1 MNLPRRKFLKFTAA
15 VIAVPVFPKISSA
28 LDYPV
33 RPVRIIVGFP
43 AGGVTDLGARLI
55 GQWLS
60 DHLGQPFVVENKPG
74 ASTQIAA
81 ETVTQSP
88 ADGYTLLMDS
98 STNAINVSLFKK
110 HNYDFINDIA
120 PVAGF
125 IRFPLVLVVNP
136 SFPVK
141 SAPELIAYVKV
152 NPGKVDLASF
162 GTGTGSHLAGEL
174 FKMMAGIE
182 MLHVPYHGSGPM
194 LIELL
199 GGHAQAAFDNLPS
212 SIEHIRS
219 GKLRALAVTTATRLE
234 ALPDVPTLAETLP
247 GYEASSWIG
256 LGAPTKTPKDIIQTL
271 NNQINAALKDPEI
284 LAKVVKLSAVALP
297 GSSDDF
303 AKLIAA
309 DVEKWGK
316 VIRAAEI
323 PQVDG

>member
-1 MNLPRRKFLKFTAA
+1 
-15 VIAVPVFPKISSA
+15 
-28 LDYPV
+28 
-33 RPVRIIVGFP
+33 
-43 AGGVTDLGARLI
+43 
-55 GQWLS
+55 
-60 DHLGQPFVVENKPG
+60 
-74 ASTQIAA
+74 
-81 ETVTQSP
+81 
-88 ADGYTLLMDS
+88 
-98 STNAINVSLFKK
+98 
-110 HNYDFINDIA
+110 
-120 PVAGF
+120 
-125 IRFPLVLVVNP
+125 
-136 SFPVK
+136 VK
-141 SAPELIAYVKV
+141 SAPELLAYVKV

-162 GTGTGSHLAGEL
+162 GIGTGSHLAGEL

-194 LIELL
+194 LIDLL

-219 GKLRALAVTTATRLE
+219 GKLCALAVTTATRLE

-256 LGAPTKTPKDIIQTL
+256 LGAPAKTHKDIIQTL

-303 AKLIAA
+303 TKLIAV

-316 VIRAAEI
+316 VIRAAKI

>member
-1 MNLPRRKFLKFTAA
+1 
-15 VIAVPVFPKISSA
+15 
-28 LDYPV
+28 
-33 RPVRIIVGFP
+33 
-43 AGGVTDLGARLI
+43 
-55 GQWLS
+55 
-60 DHLGQPFVVENKPG
+60 
-74 ASTQIAA
+74 
-81 ETVTQSP
+81 
-88 ADGYTLLMDS
+88 
-98 STNAINVSLFKK
+98 LFKK

-125 IRFPLVLVVNP
+125 IRFPLVLAVNP

-152 NPGKVDLASF
+152 NPGKVGLASF

-194 LIELL
+194 LIDLL
-199 GGHAQAAFDNLPS
+199 GGHTQAAFDNLPS

-256 LGAPTKTPKDIIQTL
+256 LGAPAKTHKDIIQTL
-271 NNQINAALKDPEI
+271 NKQINAALKDPEI

-303 AKLIAA
+303 AKLIAV

-316 VIRAAEI
+316 VIRAANI
-323 PQVDG
+323 PQVDA